1 MEKYT
6 VGDLVSALL
15 ISGFNKV
22 DSLLLKLL
30 NKKIQNDPILGR
42 KLFFVNSI
50 ESSVF
55 RNVITYDKSVFEIKG
70 KTALD
75 SLYYSDECNVTFG
88 DVLPKKEIL
97 INYAINEDLTDVI
110 LEKVSK
116 IGLDNLP
123 NYIHLFS
130 NKEIDIVKHKLGNK
144 VFGSFLSFDAD
155 LQIIDYKKLRNDDIL
170 CIIDSFKSLNY
181 IYNYCLNEEQKKYV
195 ENKRPELFKP
205 MFSSFLNDNE
215 SIEKNMKENKEEK
228 SEDMPVLLVVLEE
241 LSRENEQKGISRI
254 NKKS

>member
-97 INYAINEDLTDVI
+97 INYA
-110 LEKVSK
+110 K
-116 IGLDNLP
+116 I
-123 NYIHLFS
+123 
-130 NKEIDIVKHKLGNK
+130 E
-144 VFGSFLSFDAD
+144 
-155 LQIIDYKKLRNDDIL
+155 
-170 CIIDSFKSLNY
+170 
-181 IYNYCLNEEQKKYV
+181 
-195 ENKRPELFKP
+195 
-205 MFSSFLNDNE
+205 
-215 SIEKNMKENKEEK
+215 
-228 SEDMPVLLVVLEE
+228 
-241 LSRENEQKGISRI
+241 
-254 NKKS
+254 